1 MCINNENEQNKQ
13 VVRKDQIPRNSRG
26 FGLFLMMERIIQN
39 VGTRLANISIG
50 EGCKEGV
57 KQMIGVIVGTHGKL
71 SKEILRST
79 EMIFG
84 HLENVVGVTF
94 EPGESVNGLVEKYKA
109 ALETIDWTDG
119 LIFLVDLFGGS
130 PYNAASRIVAGYEK
144 MDIVTGVNL
153 PMIVDLLTNR
163 GLENVENLSDMA
175 IRAGQDSMKS
185 FRVIRDIQTEEEL

>member
-1 MCINNENEQNKQ
+1 M
-13 VVRKDQIPRNSRG
+13 
-26 FGLFLMMERIIQN
+26 
-39 VGTRLANISIG
+39 
-50 EGCKEGV
+50 
-57 KQMIGVIVGTHGKL
+57 
-71 SKEILRST
+71 
-79 EMIFG
+79 
-84 HLENVVGVTF
+84 GVTF

-109 ALETIDWTDG
+109 VLETIDWTDG

-130 PYNAASRIVAGYEK
+130 PYNAASRIVVRYEK

-163 GLENVENLSDMA
+163 GLENVENLSDLV

>member
-1 MCINNENEQNKQ
+1 
-13 VVRKDQIPRNSRG
+13 
-26 FGLFLMMERIIQN
+26 
-39 VGTRLANISIG
+39 
-50 EGCKEGV
+50 
-57 KQMIGVIVGTHGKL
+57 MIGVIVGTHGKL

-130 PYNAASRIVAGYEK
+130 PYNAASRIVVGYEK

-163 GLENVENLSDMA
+163 GLEEVENLSDLA

>member
-1 MCINNENEQNKQ
+1 
-13 VVRKDQIPRNSRG
+13 
-26 FGLFLMMERIIQN
+26 
-39 VGTRLANISIG
+39 
-50 EGCKEGV
+50 
-57 KQMIGVIVGTHGKL
+57 MIGVIVGTHGKF

-94 EPGESVNGLVEKYKA
+94 EPGESVNGLVEKYKE

-163 GLENVENLSDMA
+163 GLEKVENLSDLA
-175 IRAGQDSMKS
+175 IYAGQDSMKS

>member
-1 MCINNENEQNKQ
+1 
-13 VVRKDQIPRNSRG
+13 
-26 FGLFLMMERIIQN
+26 
-39 VGTRLANISIG
+39 
-50 EGCKEGV
+50 
-57 KQMIGVIVGTHGKL
+57 MIGVIVGTHGKL

-84 HLENVVGVTF
+84 HLDNVVGVTF

-163 GLENVENLSDMA
+163 GLENVENLSDLV

>member
-1 MCINNENEQNKQ
+1 
-13 VVRKDQIPRNSRG
+13 
-26 FGLFLMMERIIQN
+26 
-39 VGTRLANISIG
+39 
-50 EGCKEGV
+50 
-57 KQMIGVIVGTHGKL
+57 MIGVIVGTHGKF

-94 EPGESVNGLVEKYKA
+94 EPGESVNGLVEKYKE

-130 PYNAASRIVAGYEK
+130 PYNAASRIVADYEK

-163 GLENVENLSDMA
+163 GLEKVENLSDLA

-185 FRVIRDIQTEEEL
+185 FRIIRDIQIEEEL

>member
-1 MCINNENEQNKQ
+1 MKQ
-13 VVRKDQIPRNSRG
+13 V
-26 FGLFLMMERIIQN
+26 
-39 VGTRLANISIG
+39 
-50 EGCKEGV
+50 
-57 KQMIGVIVGTHGKL
+57 IGVIVGTHGKL

-163 GLENVENLSDMA
+163 GLEEVENLSDLA

-185 FRVIRDIQTEEEL
+185 FRVIRNIQTEEEL

>member
-1 MCINNENEQNKQ
+1 
-13 VVRKDQIPRNSRG
+13 
-26 FGLFLMMERIIQN
+26 
-39 VGTRLANISIG
+39 
-50 EGCKEGV
+50 
-57 KQMIGVIVGTHGKL
+57 MIGVIVGTHGKF

-84 HLENVVGVTF
+84 HLDNVVGVTF

-163 GLENVENLSDMA
+163 GLENVENLSDLA

-185 FRVIRDIQTEEEL
+185 FRVIRDIQAEEEL

>member
-1 MCINNENEQNKQ
+1 
-13 VVRKDQIPRNSRG
+13 
-26 FGLFLMMERIIQN
+26 
-39 VGTRLANISIG
+39 
-50 EGCKEGV
+50 
-57 KQMIGVIVGTHGKL
+57 MIGVIVGTHGKF
-71 SKEILRST
+71 SEEILRST

-130 PYNAASRIVAGYEK
+130 PYNAASRIVARYEK

-163 GLENVENLSDMA
+163 GLENVENLSDLA

>member
-1 MCINNENEQNKQ
+1 
-13 VVRKDQIPRNSRG
+13 
-26 FGLFLMMERIIQN
+26 
-39 VGTRLANISIG
+39 
-50 EGCKEGV
+50 
-57 KQMIGVIVGTHGKL
+57 MIGVIVGTHGKF
-71 SKEILRST
+71 SEEILRST

-130 PYNAASRIVAGYEK
+130 PYNAASRIVARYEK
-144 MDIVTGVNL
+144 MGIVTGVNL

-163 GLENVENLSDMA
+163 GLENVENLSDLA